1 MPMFALRVTFLF
13 FVSSLIVI
21 SSGHNLNVS
30 AASTE
35 AKAAIIIDDFGGIG
49 KGSNEFLTHNIPVTV
64 AVMPFLENS
73 RLVAKKAH
81 EAGFEVMIH
90 MPMEPKQGK
99 KSWLG
104 PNPILDSLTDE
115 EIRSRVRE
123 AIDDVPYASGI
134 NQHMGSKI
142 VENEQ
147 IMTIILEVA
156 KEHNLYVID
165 SGTNP
170 NSCIPKLCE
179 QTNMLYGERDLFLDN
194 TQSSR
199 HHTYKMAIKLAELA
213 EQNGQAI
220 GIGHVGIKGLDTF
233 HALQEAK
240 PYFAEKNVDI
250 VPVSHLLKSPIDK
263 DPWHFWEEGL

>member
-1 MPMFALRVTFLF
+1 MSVLRFTILFL
-13 FVSSLIVI
+13 VSSLIFVT
-21 SSGHNLNVS
+21 SGNTLTVS
-30 AASTE
+30 AVSPE

-49 KGSNEFLTHNIPVTV
+49 KGTNEFLTHDIPVTV

-73 RLVAKKAH
+73 RTVAKKAH

-90 MPMEPKQGK
+90 LPMEPKHGK

-104 PNPILDSLTDE
+104 PKPILDSLSDDD
-115 EIRSRVRE
+115 IRSRVKE
-123 AIDDVPYASGI
+123 AIDDVPFASGI

-142 VENEQ
+142 VENEH
-147 IMTIILEVA
+147 IMTIILQVA
-156 KEHNLYVID
+156 KENNLYVID

-179 QTNMLYGERDLFLDN
+179 QFNILYGERDLFLDN
-194 TQSSR
+194 TQSSQ
-199 HHTYKMAIKLAELA
+199 HHTYKMALKLAELA

-220 GIGHVGIKGLDTF
+220 GIGHVGIKGMDTF

-240 PYFAEKNVDI
+240 PYFTEKNVHI
-250 VPVSHLLKSPIDK
+250 VPVSHLLKSSIDK
-263 DPWHFWEEGL
+263 DPWHFWEENF